1 MRLVASWVRVASLAE
16 CPAGGLTAAMAGET
30 PVVLVNVEGRVC
42 ALLDQC
48 SHEEF
53 PLSDGE
59 LDGGDVVCAYHGA
72 RFDACSGARKA
83 LPAVLPVQSFPVEIR
98 DGEVYVDV
106 G

>member
-1 MRLVASWVRVASLAE
+1 MPDWVRVAKLAD
-16 CPAGGLTAAMAGET
+16 CPVGELTAVMARET
-30 PVVLVNVEGRVC
+30 PVVLANVEGRVC

-48 SHEEF
+48 SHEEY

-59 LDGGDVVCAYHGA
+59 LDGDTVVCAYHGA
-72 RFDACSGARKA
+72 RFDACSGARKT
-83 LPAVLPVQSFPVEIR
+83 LPAVLPVQAFPVEVR

>member
-1 MRLVASWVRVASLAE
+1 M
-16 CPAGGLTAAMAGET
+16 GGLTAVMAGKT
-30 PVVLVNVEGRVC
+30 PVVLANVEGRVC

-83 LPAVLPVQSFPVEIR
+83 LPAVMPVQSFPVEIR

-106 G
+106 D

>member
-1 MRLVASWVRVASLAE
+1 VGNWLRVASLAE
-16 CPAGGLTAAMAGET
+16 CPVGELTAVMAGKT
-30 PVVLVNVEGRVC
+30 AVVLANVEGRVC

-83 LPAVLPVQSFPVEIR
+83 LPAVLPVQSFPVEVR

-106 G
+106 D